1 LAIFAALVCNRELFF
16 FRTRE
21 RWANDGNAFDTA
33 VVTSAVIAAG
43 DVLVAMIVIYFV
55 EIAGFWRR

>member
-16 FRTRE
+16 FGTRE
-21 RWANDGNAFDTA
+21 RWTNDGNAFDTA
-33 VVTSAVIAAG
+33 VVASAIIAAG
-43 DVLVAMIVIYFV
+43 DVLVAMVVIYFV